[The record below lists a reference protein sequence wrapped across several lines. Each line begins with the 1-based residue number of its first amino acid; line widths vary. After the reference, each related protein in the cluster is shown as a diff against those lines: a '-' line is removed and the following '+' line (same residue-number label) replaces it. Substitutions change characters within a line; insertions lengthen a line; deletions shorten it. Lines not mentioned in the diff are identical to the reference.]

1 MKENKNILI
10 KEIKKD
16 VKQMAKRIF
25 VGIYALY
32 VYTDN
37 VIVTCIDKSQWKLDC
52 FFFANN
58 EDVQIR
64 LVSIDN
70 DNDLE
75 ADDSLED
82 LTTESLSYIE
92 KYLKRLKN

>member
-37 VIVTCIDKSQWKLDC
+37 VIVTCIDGSKWKLDC
-52 FFFANN
+52 FFFTKDDDIQLMLIN
-58 EDVQIR
+58 
-64 LVSIDN
+64 L